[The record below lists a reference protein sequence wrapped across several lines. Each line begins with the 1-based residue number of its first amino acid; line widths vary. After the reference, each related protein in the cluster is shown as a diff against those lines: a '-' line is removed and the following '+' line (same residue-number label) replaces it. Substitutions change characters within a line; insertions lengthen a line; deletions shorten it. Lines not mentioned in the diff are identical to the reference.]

1 MSTATTQAASP
12 APVTLHN
19 APPPPGSS
27 RAALW
32 TGRVLSA
39 LPILALTASA
49 VFKFRPP
56 NADMIKG
63 MEHVGWPM
71 RVMFGLGI
79 VELSC
84 ALLYAIPQ
92 TAVLGA
98 ILCTGYLGGAIAT
111 HVRVGDPFF
120 VQSILGVLVWAGLYL
135 RDPRVRDLIPLRR
148 LG

>member
-1 MSTATTQAASP
+1 MSEAS
-12 APVTLHN
+12 N
-19 APPPPGSS
+19 PPRPSK
-27 RAALW
+27 AALW
-32 TGRVLSA
+32 IGRVLSA
-39 LPILALTASA
+39 LPVLALTMSA
-49 VFKFRPP
+49 VFKFLPP
-56 NADMIKG
+56 NEEMTKG

-71 RVMFGLGI
+71 RVMLGLGI

-135 RDPRVRDLIPLRR
+135 RDRRIRALIPLRR